1 MRPAIFKTRITELLG
16 IRHPILCGGMGPGIS
31 DARYVAAVVN
41 AGGMGFIVATGFPEP
56 EQFRA
61 EIKACRAL
69 TGGKPFGVN
78 LYISLR
84 AGGADRLEQQIKILI
99 EEKVHC
105 VETAGANPG
114 SLIPRLQEAGIIV
127 IHKIPAVKYALSV
140 ERSGVDAVIVV
151 GNDCGGHPGIFGIGS
166 MVQGAHAP
174 QVLHVPV
181 VIGGG
186 IGSGRQLAATLAMGA
201 EGICMGTRMMVAEE
215 IWVHRNYKELMV
227 KADGT
232 ESVIVKK
239 AIRDHHRVLNNDS
252 AKAVVELDN
261 ANVTDFELFRPHVM
275 GDLTKEAYRSGNVSR
290 GMIDFGTAAVFADKI
305 QSVEAIFD
313 ELIDDATAALGRL
326 QQISITTPSY

>member
-1 MRPAIFKTRITELLG
+1 MRAAIFKTRITELLG

-41 AGGMGFIVATGFPEP
+41 AGGMSFIVASGFPDP
-56 EQFRA
+56 ERFR
-61 EIKACRAL
+61 EELHACRAL

-78 LYISLR
+78 LYISHR
-84 AGGADRLEQQIKILI
+84 AGGAERLEQQIQILI

-114 SLIPRLQEAGIIV
+114 PLIPRLQEAGIIV
-127 IHKIPAVKYALSV
+127 IHKMPAVKYALSA
-140 ERSGVDAVIVV
+140 ERSGADAVIVV

-166 MVQGAHAP
+166 IVQGAHAP
-174 QVLHVPV
+174 QVLGIPV

-186 IGSGRQLAATLAMGA
+186 IGCGRQMTAMLAMGA

-215 IWVHRNYKELMV
+215 IWVHRDYKEFMV

-232 ESVIVKK
+232 ESVVVKK

-252 AKAVVELDN
+252 AKAVVVLDN
-261 ANVTDFELFRPHVM
+261 ANITDFEQFRPHVM
-275 GDLTKEAYRSGNVSR
+275 GSTTSEAYRSGDVSR
-290 GMIDFGTAAVFADKI
+290 GMIDFGPAAIFADKI

-313 ELIDDATAALGRL
+313 EMIDDASAALGRL
-326 QQISITTPSY
+326 QQISIAA